1 MLRKAH
7 GVGDNKKMN
16 EQEREILTQFP
27 RKRTNLIPILQ
38 KFQEMDKFIS
48 PELISE
54 IGQYLDLSEND
65 IYSVA
70 GFYPQFKLEAPG
82 QHNISICLCMSCRR
96 KGGNEIMR
104 SFEKELGI
112 EAGQTTGDSKFS
124 ISRVALTGCSGSSP
138 VVKVDQE
145 AFINMTPDKVKELI
159 EKYS

>member
-1 MLRKAH
+1 
-7 GVGDNKKMN
+7 MN

-27 RKRTNLIPILQ
+27 KKRTNLLPILQ
-38 KFQEMDKFIS
+38 KFQEMEKYIS

-70 GFYPQFKLEAPG
+70 GFYPQFRLTAPG
-82 QHNISICLCMSCRR
+82 QHNISVCLCMACRL
-96 KGGNEIMR
+96 KGGNDILR
-104 SFEKELGI
+104 DFAKELGI

-124 ISRVALTGCSGSSP
+124 LNRVAFSGCSGSSP

-145 AFINMTPDKVKELI
+145 AIHNITPDKVKELI
-159 EKYS
+159 LKYS